1 MKNYV
6 PILIICLLSS
16 LSFAQ
21 DQKIRIKAK
30 LNEVTIYL
38 NNAQLKHT
46 TNTFTIPKGMQTII
60 IENIA
65 VTTLPQSIQISGK
78 GNFVILS
85 SQFRKNFIHT
95 KSISKQIQQL
105 EDSLDI
111 IQTKKDKLDIQFLS
125 YENEE
130 QLLLANK
137 NIGGT
142 NTGVTAAELERVA
155 NFYRN
160 RLNDIR
166 LKKLELQTKIKKYQ
180 EQIDLLKK
188 QLQELNTQK
197 NQPIGEIIVNV
208 YANTNVQ
215 NAELSIEYIC
225 NNTHWTPQ
233 YEIRVEDLN
242 KPINLMLKAEVSQ
255 NTGIDWNNIHLNLS
269 TSNPML
275 DNNKPELL
283 PWYLYFYIPL
293 IDFDIKSGKTIERPA
308 AKNNV
313 NRQSIDYQE
322 QLQVTE
328 AQPSYEFTEV
338 SKKITSQEYSISIP
352 VTVENNNKPSRIDIQ
367 NFAIPSNFI
376 YYAVPKLSNY
386 AYLVAQITDWT
397 KYNLLNAPA
406 YVFIENSYVG
416 TSSIN
421 PDITNDTLEISLGVD
436 KSIAIKREMIKKFNE
451 KKILGNYR
459 KEYRGYEISIKNK
472 KNSAIQIIIEDQIPI
487 STQEEIE
494 IELLESSNAN
504 YDKTKGKLQWKLT
517 LQPNEEKKLQFKF
530 SVKYPKDK
538 LVSNL

>member
-293 IDFDIKSGKTIERPA
+293 INFDIKSGKTIERPA

-338 SKKITSQEYSISIP
+338 SKKIISQEYSISIP
-352 VTVENNNKPSRIDIQ
+352 VTIESNNKPSRIDIQ
-367 NFAIPSNFI
+367 NFAIPSKFI